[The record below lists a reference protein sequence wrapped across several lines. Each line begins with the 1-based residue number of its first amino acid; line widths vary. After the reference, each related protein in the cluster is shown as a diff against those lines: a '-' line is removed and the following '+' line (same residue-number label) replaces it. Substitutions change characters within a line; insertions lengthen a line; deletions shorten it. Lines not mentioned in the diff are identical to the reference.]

1 MHVGAA
7 SCSVS
12 VVVRAG
18 SAVGS
23 QCVESRLRQ
32 MGYTSQT
39 PDGVFNSTSVTALA
53 QFQLGQGLVQTGV
66 GDATT
71 LSRLGV
77 YRAPGAP
84 TCVVSAPVRL
94 HSVVGSACVESRL
107 AQLGLTGQAPDA
119 NFTSTSVS
127 ALRLFQF
134 SVGLGASGVADQ
146 ATLGALGIWRAPA
159 ASLCTVSVTV
169 RQNSTVGATC
179 VETRLRQLGFTSQTP
194 DGFFNATSVQALRH
208 YQHNVGLAADGI
220 AGQVTLTA
228 LGIWKPP
235 PNPFPVPANSGSGRR
250 IVYSRAQQRIW
261 AIDASGVV
269 VKTHRVSVRTYE
281 PSRGTY
287 SVYSRSLYTYSASD
301 PSVRWRYMVR
311 FTYGFQGGR
320 IGFHEIPNRYG
331 RPLQTKEQLGLPLS
345 GGCVRQSSSDAQWV
359 WNWAGIGTKVVVL

>member
-1 MHVGAA
+1 
-7 SCSVS
+7 
-12 VVVRAG
+12 
-18 SAVGS
+18 
-23 QCVESRLRQ
+23 
-32 MGYTSQT
+32 
-39 PDGVFNSTSVTALA
+39 VTALA

-66 GDATT
+66 GAATT

-228 LGIWKPP
+228 LGVWKPP

-261 AIDASGVV
+261 AIDSSGVV
-269 VKTHRVSVRTYE
+269 VKTHRVSGRTYE

-301 PSVRWRYMVR
+301 PSGALALHGPVHLWLPRGPDRLPRDPQSLWPAPADQGTTGAAVVGRLRPPVQLGRPMGVELGRYR
-311 FTYGFQGGR
+311 YQGGR
-320 IGFHEIPNRYG
+320 ALAAATAYEAE
-331 RPLQTKEQLGLPLS
+331 PLAT
-345 GGCVRQSSSDAQWV
+345 CRAATSSSTARMRSSHPS
-359 WNWAGIGTKVVVL
+359 NTAMARGS